1 MSLEILSLTNL
12 PQDLQH
18 QIRNLDKDIKL
29 TMAPGWFDGEIR
41 DTWPTFTVNRY
52 LSPMSHGQ
60 ATKEER
66 DKLLNDAEVI
76 LVGFPF
82 PLDLRARSPKLKWVH
97 QRPAGASNMLRGDLW
112 KSDIVVTSSRGYA
125 HNLPIAEYTIATM
138 LHFAKDLHLPE
149 QERKTK
155 QLNARGY
162 NITQLSGKTLCV
174 LGAGGIGTEVGRLAS
189 ALGMRVLGIRR
200 NASNHIDGF
209 ERVASQDQFKS
220 ILSESDYLAICCQWT
235 GETEK
240 LINDDTLEVIK
251 DNSVIVNIARG
262 EIIDEDALVRAL
274 AKNKIKGAALDVYVG
289 EFERPPDNR
298 LWDDN
303 RVLITP
309 HISAASDINTH
320 RGNELFLKNLK
331 RYMANETLENIIDWN
346 RGY

>member
-1 MSLEILSLTNL
+1 
-12 PQDLQH
+12 
-18 QIRNLDKDIKL
+18 
-29 TMAPGWFDGEIR
+29 
-41 DTWPTFTVNRY
+41 
-52 LSPMSHGQ
+52 
-60 ATKEER
+60 
-66 DKLLNDAEVI
+66 
-76 LVGFPF
+76 
-82 PLDLRARSPKLKWVH
+82 
-97 QRPAGASNMLRGDLW
+97 MLRGDLW
-112 KSDIVVTSSRGYA
+112 ESDIVVTSSRGYA

-149 QERKTK
+149 QERKAK
-155 QLNARGY
+155 QLNARDY
-162 NITQLSGKTLCV
+162 NVTQLSGKTLCV

-200 NASNHIDGF
+200 NATEHIDGF
-209 ERVASQDQFKS
+209 ESVASQDQFKS
-220 ILSESDYLAICCQWT
+220 ILPESDYLAICCQWT
-235 GETEK
+235 EETEK
-240 LINDDTLEVIK
+240 LINDDALEVIK

-289 EFERPPDNR
+289 EFERHPDSR
-298 LWDDN
+298 LWDDD

-331 RYMANETLENIIDWN
+331 RYMAKETLENIIDWN

>member
-1 MSLEILSLTNL
+1 
-12 PQDLQH
+12 
-18 QIRNLDKDIKL
+18 
-29 TMAPGWFDGEIR
+29 
-41 DTWPTFTVNRY
+41 
-52 LSPMSHGQ
+52 
-60 ATKEER
+60 
-66 DKLLNDAEVI
+66 
-76 LVGFPF
+76 
-82 PLDLRARSPKLKWVH
+82 
-97 QRPAGASNMLRGDLW
+97 MLRGDLW
-112 KSDIVVTSSRGYA
+112 ESDIIVTSSRGYA

-162 NITQLSGKTLCV
+162 NVTQLSGKTLCV

-240 LINDDTLEVIK
+240 LINDDALEVIK

-289 EFERPPDNR
+289 EFERPPDSR
-298 LWDDN
+298 LWDDD

>member
-1 MSLEILSLTNL
+1 
-12 PQDLQH
+12 
-18 QIRNLDKDIKL
+18 
-29 TMAPGWFDGEIR
+29 
-41 DTWPTFTVNRY
+41 
-52 LSPMSHGQ
+52 
-60 ATKEER
+60 
-66 DKLLNDAEVI
+66 
-76 LVGFPF
+76 
-82 PLDLRARSPKLKWVH
+82 
-97 QRPAGASNMLRGDLW
+97 MLRGDLW

-155 QLNARGY
+155 RLNARDY
-162 NITQLSGKTLCV
+162 NVTQLSGKTLCV
-174 LGAGGIGTEVGRLAS
+174 LGTGGIGKEVARLAS

-200 NASNHIDGF
+200 KASENMDGF
-209 ERVASQDQFKS
+209 ESVASQGQLKS

-235 GETEK
+235 EETEK
-240 LINDDTLEVIK
+240 LINDDTLEAIK

-274 AKNKIKGAALDVYVG
+274 AINKIKGAALDVYVG
-289 EFERPPDNR
+289 EFERPPDSR

-320 RGNELFLKNLK
+320 RGNELFLENIK
-331 RYMANETLENIIDWN
+331 RYMANEALENIIDWN

>member
-1 MSLEILSLTNL
+1 MSLEILSLTSL
-12 PQDLQH
+12 PEDLQH
-18 QIRNLDKDIKL
+18 QIINLDKDIKL

-41 DTWPTFTVNRY
+41 DTWPTFTVDRY
-52 LSPMSHGQ
+52 LSRMSHGQ

-112 KSDIVVTSSRGYA
+112 ESDIVVTSSRGYA

-162 NITQLSGKTLCV
+162 NVTQLSGKTLCV

-209 ERVASQDQFKS
+209 ERVASQDQFES

-298 LWDDN
+298 LWDDD

>member
-1 MSLEILSLTNL
+1 MGLKILSLTNL
-12 PQDLQH
+12 PEDLQN
-18 QIRNLDKDIKL
+18 QIKILDSSIQL

-41 DTWPTFTVNRY
+41 DTWPTFTANRY
-52 LSPMSHGQ
+52 LSPTSHGQ

-82 PLDLRARSPKLKWVH
+82 PLDLKARSPKLRWVH

-155 QLNARGY
+155 RLNARDY
-162 NITQLSGKTLCV
+162 NVTQLSGKTLCV
-174 LGAGGIGTEVGRLAS
+174 LGTGGIGKEVGRLAS

-200 NASNHIDGF
+200 KASENMDGF
-209 ERVASQDQFKS
+209 ESVAGQDQLKS

-235 GETEK
+235 EETEK
-240 LINDDTLEVIK
+240 LINDDTLEAIK

-274 AKNKIKGAALDVYVG
+274 AINKIKGAALDVYVG
-289 EFERPPDNR
+289 EFERPPDSR

-320 RGNELFLKNLK
+320 RGNELFLENIK
-331 RYMANETLENIIDWN
+331 RYMANEALENIIDWN

>member
-12 PQDLQH
+12 PEELQH
-18 QIRNLDKDIKL
+18 RIKNLDKDIKL
-29 TMAPGWFDGEIR
+29 TMAHGWFDGEIR
-41 DTWPTFTVNRY
+41 DTWPTFTVDRY
-52 LSPMSHGQ
+52 LSPTSHGQ

-66 DKLLNDAEVI
+66 DKLLSDAEVI

-82 PLDLRARSPKLKWVH
+82 PLDLRARSPRLRWVH

-138 LHFAKDLHLPE
+138 LHFAKNLHLPE
-149 QERKTK
+149 QGRKAK
-155 QLNARGY
+155 HLNARDY
-162 NITQLSGKTLCV
+162 NVTQLSGKTLCV

-235 GETEK
+235 KETEK

-262 EIIDEDALVRAL
+262 EIIDEDSLVRAL

-289 EFERPPDNR
+289 EFERLPDNR

-331 RYMANETLENIIDWN
+331 RYIANETLDNIIDWK

>member
-1 MSLEILSLTNL
+1 MSLEILSLTSL
-12 PQDLQH
+12 PEDLQH
-18 QIRNLDKDIKL
+18 QIINLDNNIKL

-41 DTWPTFTVNRY
+41 DTWPTFTVDRY
-52 LSPMSHGQ
+52 LSRMSHGQ

-66 DKLLNDAEVI
+66 DQLLNDAEVI

-162 NITQLSGKTLCV
+162 NVTQLSGKTLCV

-235 GETEK
+235 KETEK

>member
-12 PQDLQH
+12 PEDLQH

-41 DTWPTFTVNRY
+41 DTWPTFTVDRY

-82 PLDLRARSPKLKWVH
+82 PLDLRARSPKLRWVH

-112 KSDIVVTSSRGYA
+112 ESDIIVTSSRGYA

-138 LHFAKDLHLPE
+138 LHFAKGLHLPE
-149 QERKTK
+149 QERKAK
-155 QLNARGY
+155 KLNARGY
-162 NITQLSGKTLCV
+162 NVTQLSGKTLCV

-200 NASNHIDGF
+200 NASEHIDGF
-209 ERVASQDQFKS
+209 ESVASQDQFKT
-220 ILSESDYLAICCQWT
+220 ILPESDYLAICCQWT
-235 GETEK
+235 EETEK
-240 LINDDTLEVIK
+240 LINDDALEVIK
-251 DNSVIVNIARG
+251 DNCVIVNIARG

-289 EFERPPDNR
+289 EFERPPDSR
-298 LWDDN
+298 LWDDD

>member
-12 PQDLQH
+12 PEDLQH
-18 QIRNLDKDIKL
+18 QIKNLDKDIRL

-41 DTWPTFTVNRY
+41 DTWPTFTVDRY

-82 PLDLRARSPKLKWVH
+82 PLDLKARSPKLKWVH

-112 KSDIVVTSSRGYA
+112 ESDIVVTSSRGYA

-149 QERKTK
+149 QERKAK

-162 NITQLSGKTLCV
+162 NVTQLSGKTLCV

>member
-12 PQDLQH
+12 PEDVQH
-18 QIRNLDKDIKL
+18 QIINLDKDIRL

-41 DTWPTFTVNRY
+41 DTWPNFTVDRY
-52 LSPMSHGQ
+52 LSQMSHGQ

-149 QERKTK
+149 QERKAK

-162 NITQLSGKTLCV
+162 NVTQLSGKTLCV

-200 NASNHIDGF
+200 NPSHHIDGF

-251 DNSVIVNIARG
+251 KNSVIINIARG

-331 RYMANETLENIIDWN
+331 RYMTNETLENVIDWN

>member
-1 MSLEILSLTNL
+1 MGLKILSLTNL
-12 PQDLQH
+12 PEDLQN
-18 QIRNLDKDIKL
+18 QIKILDSSIQL

-41 DTWPTFTVNRY
+41 DTWPTFTANRY
-52 LSPMSHGQ
+52 LSPTSHGQ

-82 PLDLRARSPKLKWVH
+82 PLDLKARSPKLRWVH

-155 QLNARGY
+155 RLNARDY
-162 NITQLSGKTLCV
+162 NVTQLSGKTLCV
-174 LGAGGIGTEVGRLAS
+174 LGTGGIGKEVARLAS

-200 NASNHIDGF
+200 KASENMDGF
-209 ERVASQDQFKS
+209 ESVASQDQLKS

-235 GETEK
+235 EETEK
-240 LINDDTLEVIK
+240 LINDDTLEAIK

-274 AKNKIKGAALDVYVG
+274 AINKIKGAALDVYVG
-289 EFERPPDNR
+289 EFERPPDSR

-320 RGNELFLKNLK
+320 RGNELFLENIK
-331 RYMANETLENIIDWN
+331 RYMANEALENIIDWN

>member
-1 MSLEILSLTNL
+1 MGLKILSLTNL
-12 PQDLQH
+12 PEDLQN
-18 QIRNLDKDIKL
+18 QIKILDSSIQL

-41 DTWPTFTVNRY
+41 DTWPTFTANRY
-52 LSPMSHGQ
+52 LSPTSHGQ

-82 PLDLRARSPKLKWVH
+82 PLDLKARSPKLRWVH

-155 QLNARGY
+155 RLNARDY
-162 NITQLSGKTLCV
+162 NVTQLSGKTLCV
-174 LGAGGIGTEVGRLAS
+174 LGTGGIGKEVGRLAS

-200 NASNHIDGF
+200 KASENMDGF
-209 ERVASQDQFKS
+209 ESVASQDQLKS

-235 GETEK
+235 EETEK
-240 LINDDTLEVIK
+240 LINDDTLEAIK

-274 AKNKIKGAALDVYVG
+274 SINKIKGAALDVYVG
-289 EFERPPDNR
+289 EFERPPDSR

-320 RGNELFLKNLK
+320 RGNELFLENIK
-331 RYMANETLENIIDWN
+331 RYMANEALENIIDWN

>member
-1 MSLEILSLTNL
+1 MGLKILSLTNL
-12 PQDLQH
+12 PEDLQN
-18 QIRNLDKDIKL
+18 QIKILDSSIQL

-41 DTWPTFTVNRY
+41 DTWPTFTANRY
-52 LSPMSHGQ
+52 LSPTSHGQ

-82 PLDLRARSPKLKWVH
+82 PLDLKARSPKLRWVH

-155 QLNARGY
+155 RLNARDY
-162 NITQLSGKTLCV
+162 NVTQLSGKTLCV
-174 LGAGGIGTEVGRLAS
+174 LGTGGIGKEVARLAS

-200 NASNHIDGF
+200 KASENMDGF
-209 ERVASQDQFKS
+209 ESVASQGQLKS

-235 GETEK
+235 EETEK

-274 AKNKIKGAALDVYVG
+274 AINKIKGAALDVYVG
-289 EFERPPDNR
+289 EFERPPDSR

-320 RGNELFLKNLK
+320 RGNELFLENIK
-331 RYMANETLENIIDWN
+331 RYMANEALENIIDWN

>member
-1 MSLEILSLTNL
+1 MGLKILSLTNL
-12 PQDLQH
+12 PEDLQN
-18 QIRNLDKDIKL
+18 QIKILDSSIQL

-41 DTWPTFTVNRY
+41 DTWPTFTANRY
-52 LSPMSHGQ
+52 LSPTSHGQ

-82 PLDLRARSPKLKWVH
+82 PLDLKARSPKLRWVH

-155 QLNARGY
+155 RLNARDY
-162 NITQLSGKTLCV
+162 NVTQLSGKTLCV
-174 LGAGGIGTEVGRLAS
+174 LGTGGIGKEVGRLAS

-200 NASNHIDGF
+200 KASENMDGF
-209 ERVASQDQFKS
+209 ESVASQDQLKS

-235 GETEK
+235 EETEK
-240 LINDDTLEVIK
+240 LINDDTLGFIK

-289 EFERPPDNR
+289 EFESPPDNR

-331 RYMANETLENIIDWN
+331 HYMANETLDNIIDWN

>member
-1 MSLEILSLTNL
+1 MSLEILSLTSL
-12 PQDLQH
+12 PEDLQH
-18 QIRNLDKDIKL
+18 QIINLDKNIKL

-41 DTWPTFTVNRY
+41 DTWPTFTVDRY
-52 LSPMSHGQ
+52 LSRMSHGQ

-112 KSDIVVTSSRGYA
+112 ESDIVVTSSRGYA

-149 QERKTK
+149 QERKAK
-155 QLNARGY
+155 QLNARDY
-162 NITQLSGKTLCV
+162 NVTQLSGKSLCV

-200 NASNHIDGF
+200 NASHHIAGF
-209 ERVASQDQFKS
+209 DRVASQDQFKS

>member
-1 MSLEILSLTNL
+1 MGLKILSLTNL
-12 PQDLQH
+12 PEDLQN
-18 QIRNLDKDIKL
+18 QIKILDSSIQL

-41 DTWPTFTVNRY
+41 DTWPTFTANRY
-52 LSPMSHGQ
+52 LSPTSHGQ

-82 PLDLRARSPKLKWVH
+82 PLDLKARSPKLRWVH

-155 QLNARGY
+155 RLNARDY
-162 NITQLSGKTLCV
+162 NVTQLSGKTLCV
-174 LGAGGIGTEVGRLAS
+174 LGTGGIGKEVARLAS

-200 NASNHIDGF
+200 KASENMDGF
-209 ERVASQDQFKS
+209 ESVASQGQLKS

-235 GETEK
+235 EETEK
-240 LINDDTLEVIK
+240 LINDDTLEAIK

-274 AKNKIKGAALDVYVG
+274 AINKIKGAALDVYVG
-289 EFERPPDNR
+289 EFERPPDSR

-320 RGNELFLKNLK
+320 RGNELFLENIK
-331 RYMANETLENIIDWN
+331 RYMANEALENIIDWN

>member
-1 MSLEILSLTNL
+1 M
-12 PQDLQH
+12 
-18 QIRNLDKDIKL
+18 
-29 TMAPGWFDGEIR
+29 
-41 DTWPTFTVNRY
+41 
-52 LSPMSHGQ
+52 
-60 ATKEER
+60 
-66 DKLLNDAEVI
+66 
-76 LVGFPF
+76 
-82 PLDLRARSPKLKWVH
+82 
-97 QRPAGASNMLRGDLW
+97 
-112 KSDIVVTSSRGYA
+112 
-125 HNLPIAEYTIATM
+125 
-138 LHFAKDLHLPE
+138 
-149 QERKTK
+149 
-155 QLNARGY
+155 
-162 NITQLSGKTLCV
+162 

-200 NASNHIDGF
+200 NASEHIDGF
-209 ERVASQDQFKS
+209 EVWQAKINLSLYYLKAIILQF
-220 ILSESDYLAICCQWT
+220 AANGQR
-235 GETEK
+235 TEK

-289 EFERPPDNR
+289 EFERPPDSR

>member
-1 MSLEILSLTNL
+1 MSLEILSLTSL
-12 PQDLQH
+12 PEDLQH
-18 QIRNLDKDIKL
+18 QIINLHKDIKL

-41 DTWPTFTVNRY
+41 DTWPTFTVDRY
-52 LSPMSHGQ
+52 LSRMSHGQ

-138 LHFAKDLHLPE
+138 LHFAKDLHLHE
-149 QERKTK
+149 QERKAK

-162 NITQLSGKTLCV
+162 NVTQLSGKTLCV

-200 NASNHIDGF
+200 NASGHIDGF
-209 ERVASQDQFKS
+209 DCVASQDQFKS

-289 EFERPPDNR
+289 EFERPPDSR
-298 LWDDN
+298 LWDDD

>member
-12 PQDLQH
+12 PEDLQH
-18 QIRNLDKDIKL
+18 QIKNLNKDIRL

-41 DTWPTFTVNRY
+41 DTWPTFTVDRY

-82 PLDLRARSPKLKWVH
+82 PLDLKARSPKLKWVH

-112 KSDIVVTSSRGYA
+112 ESGIVVTSSRGYA

-149 QERKTK
+149 QERKAK
-155 QLNARGY
+155 QLNARDY
-162 NITQLSGKTLCV
+162 NVTQLSGKTLCV

>member
-1 MSLEILSLTNL
+1 MGLKILSLTNL
-12 PQDLQH
+12 PEDLQN
-18 QIRNLDKDIKL
+18 QIKILDSSIQL

-41 DTWPTFTVNRY
+41 DTWPTFTANRY
-52 LSPMSHGQ
+52 LSPTSHGQ

-82 PLDLRARSPKLKWVH
+82 PLDLKARSPKLRWVH

-155 QLNARGY
+155 RLNARDY
-162 NITQLSGKTLCV
+162 NVTQLSGKTLCV
-174 LGAGGIGTEVGRLAS
+174 LGTGGIGKEVARLAS

-200 NASNHIDGF
+200 KASENMDGF
-209 ERVASQDQFKS
+209 ESVASQDQLKS

-235 GETEK
+235 EETEK
-240 LINDDTLEVIK
+240 LINDDTLEAIK

-262 EIIDEDALVRAL
+262 EIIDEEALVRAL
-274 AKNKIKGAALDVYVG
+274 AINKIKGAALDVYVG
-289 EFERPPDNR
+289 EFERPPDSR

-320 RGNELFLKNLK
+320 RGNELFLENIK
-331 RYMANETLENIIDWN
+331 RYMANEALENIIDWN

>member
-1 MSLEILSLTNL
+1 MSLEILSLTSL
-12 PQDLQH
+12 PEDLQH
-18 QIRNLDKDIKL
+18 QIINLDKNIKL

-41 DTWPTFTVNRY
+41 DTWPTFTVDRY
-52 LSPMSHGQ
+52 LSRMSHGQ

>member
-1 MSLEILSLTNL
+1 MGLKILSLTNL
-12 PQDLQH
+12 PEDLQN
-18 QIRNLDKDIKL
+18 QIKILDSSIQL

-41 DTWPTFTVNRY
+41 DTWPTFTANRY
-52 LSPMSHGQ
+52 LSPTSHGQ

-82 PLDLRARSPKLKWVH
+82 PLDLKARSPKLRWVH

-155 QLNARGY
+155 RLNARDY
-162 NITQLSGKTLCV
+162 NVTQLSGKTLCV
-174 LGAGGIGTEVGRLAS
+174 LGTGGIGKEVARLAS

-200 NASNHIDGF
+200 KASENMDGF
-209 ERVASQDQFKS
+209 ESVASQGQLKS

-235 GETEK
+235 EETEK
-240 LINDDTLEVIK
+240 LINDDTLEAIK

-262 EIIDEDALVRAL
+262 EIIDEEALVRAL
-274 AKNKIKGAALDVYVG
+274 AINKIKGAALDVYVG
-289 EFERPPDNR
+289 EFERPPDSR

-320 RGNELFLKNLK
+320 RGNELFLENIK
-331 RYMANETLENIIDWN
+331 RYMANEALENIIDWN

>member
-12 PQDLQH
+12 PEDLQH
-18 QIRNLDKDIKL
+18 QIINLDNNIKL

-41 DTWPTFTVNRY
+41 DTWPTFTVDRY
-52 LSPMSHGQ
+52 LSRMSHGQ

-66 DKLLNDAEVI
+66 DQLLNDAEVI

-162 NITQLSGKTLCV
+162 NVTQLSGKTLCV

-289 EFERPPDNR
+289 EFERPPDSR
-298 LWDDN
+298 LWDDD

>member
-12 PQDLQH
+12 PEDLQH
-18 QIRNLDKDIKL
+18 QIQNLDKDIKL
-29 TMAPGWFDGEIR
+29 TMAHGWFDGEIR
-41 DTWPTFTVNRY
+41 DTWPTFTVDRY
-52 LSPMSHGQ
+52 LSPTSYGQ

-66 DKLLNDAEVI
+66 DKLLSDAEVI

-82 PLDLRARSPKLKWVH
+82 PLDLRARSPRLKWVH

-138 LHFAKDLHLPE
+138 LHFAKNLHLPE
-149 QERKTK
+149 QERKAK
-155 QLNARGY
+155 KLNAREY
-162 NITQLSGKTLCV
+162 NVTQLSGKTLCV

-200 NASNHIDGF
+200 NSSEPIAGF
-209 ERVASQDQFKS
+209 ESVASQDQFKS

-235 GETEK
+235 KETEK

-251 DNSVIVNIARG
+251 DGSVIVNIARG

-274 AKNKIKGAALDVYVG
+274 AQNKIKGAALDVYVG
-289 EFERPPDNR
+289 EFESPPDNR

-331 RYMANETLENIIDWN
+331 RYIANETLDNIIDWN